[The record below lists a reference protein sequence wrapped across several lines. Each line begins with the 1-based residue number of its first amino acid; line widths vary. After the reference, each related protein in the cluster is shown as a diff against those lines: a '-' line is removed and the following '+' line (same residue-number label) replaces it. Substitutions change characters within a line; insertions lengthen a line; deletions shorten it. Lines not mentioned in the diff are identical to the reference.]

1 MRLERKGLCDIN
13 VTPFVDVVLVL
24 LIIFMLTAPFIQ
36 GAVDVD
42 LPRAEARQVD
52 LKEGM
57 ILSVSRDKH
66 VYLDKEAVP
75 LADLEYKLGIYKDA
89 FPGRPV
95 FLRADKEV
103 PYGFVVEIVSI
114 LKKVGIQNLGLVAEY
129 TENGRKR

>member
-1 MRLERKGLCDIN
+1 MDLGRRSMSNIN

-42 LPRAEARQVD
+42 LPRAEAKEVD

-57 ILSVSRDKH
+57 IVSVSKDKK
-66 VYLDKEAVP
+66 VYLDREAVELP
-75 LADLEYKLGIYKDA
+75 DLEYKLSIFKDA

-95 FLRADKEV
+95 FLRADEEV
-103 PYGFVVEIVSI
+103 PYGFVVRVISI
-114 LKKVGIQNLGLVAEY
+114 LKKVGIENLGLVADL
-129 TENGRKR
+129 TEEVPR